1 MGERVKDLDF
11 GVNRKG
17 LAVAHIVLSGLLIL
31 ASIWHWTFWDL
42 ELFRDP
48 RTGNP
53 ALQYELGT
61 GTTANGERDR
71 WILPAA
77 DSLVNN

>member
-1 MGERVKDLDF
+1 M
-11 GVNRKG
+11 
-17 LAVAHIVLSGLLIL
+17 AHIVLSGLLIL

-53 ALQYELGT
+53 GLFARMKGLEPLHKMESKSAPPNTKTKNKIRAQK
-61 GTTANGERDR
+61 RK
-71 WILPAA
+71 
-77 DSLVNN
+77 